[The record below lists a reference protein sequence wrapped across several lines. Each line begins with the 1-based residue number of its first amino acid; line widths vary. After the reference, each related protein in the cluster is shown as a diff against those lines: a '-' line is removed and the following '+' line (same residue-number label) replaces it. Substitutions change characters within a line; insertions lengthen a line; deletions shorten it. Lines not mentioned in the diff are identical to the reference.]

1 MWINWPRDAFWAAL
15 LEKKPRLPSATRFF
29 VDQWF
34 DVASLSDIDIAADD
48 RLRRLIASRERQLK
62 GGRARLTNPAALDA
76 WTGSAG
82 FVALDYRWR
91 VARRLL
97 TDILVRSEV
106 SA

>member
-1 MWINWPRDAFWAAL
+1 MRRYEPEFDAERTGL
-15 LEKKPRLPSATRFF
+15 VSVG
-29 VDQWF
+29 VDVGT
-34 DVASLSDIDIAADD
+34 DE

-62 GGRARLTNPAALDA
+62 GGRARLASPSALDA

-97 TDILVRSEV
+97 TDILVRKEV
-106 SA
+106 RT